1 MASDPLDLTLIDL
14 RDAIARGDTSS
25 EGAVRASL
33 DRIEALNPRLNAFLQ
48 TFPERALERAREI
61 DSARA
66 SGKPLGS
73 LAGAPVAIK
82 DNMCTAYGR
91 TTCASRIL
99 ENYESPF
106 TGTAVRKLEQA
117 GAVIV
122 GKTNLDEFAMGSS
135 NEHSAFGPAR
145 NPWDPERTP
154 GGSSG
159 GSAIAVAARMVPA
172 ALGSDTGGSIRQP
185 AGLTGTV
192 GVKPTYGR
200 VSRFG
205 LVAFASS
212 LDQIGPFAR
221 TVADAALMLEVI
233 CGYDKRDSTSVDQE
247 VPKFSQ
253 QAHEPIKGVRLGVP
267 KEARSERNDPRL
279 AAVFDRAV
287 EAMRDAGAE
296 IVDIELPHL
305 DHAIAA
311 YYIIAPAEASA
322 NLARYDGIRYGR
334 RAEIKSSEDLTTL
347 YARSR
352 GEGFGA
358 EVQRRIMLGTFALSS
373 GYYDAYYNT
382 ALKVRR
388 KIKDDFDRVFK
399 DQSGPL
405 VHAVMTP
412 TTPGPAFRIGEKIGD
427 PLALYL
433 EDVYTVMANMAG
445 IGGVS
450 IPIGTVH
457 ENGGELPVGAQLL
470 CPPFA
475 EATLLRAG
483 RMLEE
488 AADWNSTGPAL

>member
-1 MASDPLDLTLIDL
+1 MAELLDLTLTKL
-14 RDAIARGDTSS
+14 RDAIAGGEISS
-25 EGAVRASL
+25 EDAVRASL

-61 DSARA
+61 DAARA
-66 SGKPLGS
+66 SGKALGPLG
-73 LAGAPVAIK
+73 GVPIAIK

-99 ENYESPF
+99 ETYESPF
-106 TGTAVRKLEQA
+106 TATAVRRLEQG

-159 GSAIAVAARMVPA
+159 GSAIGVAARMVPA

-185 AGLTGTV
+185 AGLTGVV

-212 LDQIGPFAR
+212 LDQIGPLTR
-221 TVADAALMLEVI
+221 TVGDAALMLEVI
-233 CGYDKRDSTSVDQE
+233 CGFDRRDSTSVDQE
-247 VPKFSQ
+247 VPQFTQSAQ
-253 QAHEPIKGVRLGVP
+253 QPIEGIRLGVP

-279 AAVFDRAV
+279 AAAFERAV
-287 EAMRDAGAE
+287 KAMRDAGAE

-311 YYIIAPAEASA
+311 YYIVAPAEASA

-334 RAEIKSSEDLTTL
+334 RAEINSGEDLTAL

-352 GEGFGA
+352 GEGFGP
-358 EVQRRIMLGTFALSS
+358 EVQRRIMLGTYALSS

-388 KIKDDFDRVFK
+388 KIKEDFDRVFK

-445 IGGVS
+445 IGGISV
-450 IPIGTVH
+450 PVETVH
-457 ENGGELPVGAQLL
+457 DDGSDLPIGAQLL

-475 EATLLRAG
+475 EATLLRGG

-488 AADWNSTGPAL
+488 AAGWNSDGPAL